1 MSSPTVRRQ
10 NHGITSATAFGIIA
24 TAAVLILLG
33 VYFMVFPTGW
43 TLQCLGRMKSK
54 SSSDSSLEE
63 QKIPDLEH
71 GNLTP
76 LPKPIHL
83 EKHSGIISSYSPP
96 SPTQSGPMIKGQK
109 IEISK
114 PKRLMPANKAYV
126 LVESPFESVI
136 TQNNFTHLQTKPSL
150 KRRSRSLNFVNS
162 QTRSLDVYSSRDQEI
177 INGSNDFLHETHNRS
192 SPQAQTS
199 LHGTK
204 QYRRVF
210 LLNESRAKPENTYD
224 LRNTSDPVASESLLN
239 NSSSDEVNRRSS
251 SSAYQLWLGFQRRL
265 SSEGEK

>member
-1 MSSPTVRRQ
+1 
-10 NHGITSATAFGIIA
+10 
-24 TAAVLILLG
+24 
-33 VYFMVFPTGW
+33 
-43 TLQCLGRMKSK
+43 MKSK

-150 KRRSRSLNFVNS
+150 KR
-162 QTRSLDVYSSRDQEI
+162 
-177 INGSNDFLHETHNRS
+177 
-192 SPQAQTS
+192 P
-199 LHGTK
+199 
-204 QYRRVF
+204 
-210 LLNESRAKPENTYD
+210 KPENTYD